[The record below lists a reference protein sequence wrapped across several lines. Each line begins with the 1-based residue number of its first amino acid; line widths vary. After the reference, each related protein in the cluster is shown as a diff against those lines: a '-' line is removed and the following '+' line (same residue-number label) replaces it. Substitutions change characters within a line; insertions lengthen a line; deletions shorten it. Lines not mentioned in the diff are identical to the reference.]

1 MASIDFH
8 PSATFQGAADGFV
21 YQNGPRGLGY
31 YKDTTTQDYL
41 QTDLGAPQTEER
53 HYQHARQPEWP
64 RARSENTRGGPQHER
79 APPSR
84 TVTMAAPPAPPVEE
98 PASGDEVT
106 DFMQMLLEFA
116 VRRSVDFMST
126 LREACSPREAARGI
140 MSKQKFTSCLKN
152 VVERP
157 GSGVLIADGM
167 LDKLALKYGCGP
179 IDIRN
184 DGFIDVAWRTFVQD
198 LQAIKGDA
206 ANHRRF
212 Y

>member
-1 MASIDFH
+1 
-8 PSATFQGAADGFV
+8 
-21 YQNGPRGLGY
+21 
-31 YKDTTTQDYL
+31 
-41 QTDLGAPQTEER
+41 
-53 HYQHARQPEWP
+53 
-64 RARSENTRGGPQHER
+64 
-79 APPSR
+79 
-84 TVTMAAPPAPPVEE
+84 VTMAAPPAPPVEE
-98 PASGDEVT
+98 PASGDDVT

-179 IDIRN
+179 VDIRN